1 MKARK
6 DIKPKI
12 TFEKGLIY
20 YENIPSEGATRLLDV
35 IAIIAVS
42 LAGLSPLKPSPIE
55 KGAMFV
61 LNVNKAAKRL
71 GTTKDQ
77 ILEWLNELQ
86 MLKEIRLQG
95 DSSETAVVLI
105 TDISTGEK
113 RTEATIVLGSAL
125 AFLCYCFRPDDSFL
139 DLVVPINESLMA
151 EFERKHEHEKLT
163 LKFDLSK

>member
-1 MKARK
+1 MKAKK

-12 TFEKGLIY
+12 TFENGLIY

-42 LAGLSPLKPSPIE
+42 LASLTPLKPSPIE

-86 MLKEIRLQG
+86 MLREIRLQVE
-95 DSSETAVVLI
+95 SLATPVVAI
-105 TDISTGEK
+105 TDITTIEK
-113 RTEATIVLGSAL
+113 RTEAAIVLGGAL
-125 AFLCYCFRPDDSFL
+125 AILCYRFRPDDSFL

-151 EFERKHEHEKLT
+151 KLNNKHEHEKLT
-163 LKFDLSK
+163 QKFDLSK